1 MNHAPRILRI
11 TRIAVVSALATA
23 LAAVGTTPAQA
34 ATFATATLTVQTTNV
49 PAGETLTLLTH
60 SRTSSSAALNEQVV
74 DATGKAVFPDITT
87 GNLHSLRLES
97 KTGSQVHRQVHG
109 GSFDDGNQ
117 FEIPGD
123 SAELTMRFDAS
134 PSAWIVGSVSGSP
147 EAIANARVWVNAWSD
162 VTNGWRYQ
170 SAADVADDGTYRVP
184 VRPGSSFFV
193 AADSKLVVDGK
204 DVPFVT
210 AYPQGRKDLPSKDD
224 ASFMRVAPAGG
235 ETVTAHPLAL
245 TTTTAQ
251 LDVTVAGLVG
261 TSSATVTLTSLR
273 TGATLSGTVRGGA
286 PTTLFTRLAPGPYV
300 AVARSSDGSTGAS
313 AVLDLTGAHTSSLA
327 LSKPRGVL
335 ALSSRLDGIAQVGAL
350 QKLSSAVQPAAAA
363 DVTVTTTWTGNGE
376 PLATGQQYRLT
387 ARDLHTYVRVV
398 TLATAPGYIPAI
410 ATSAVGYGKVGDAPR
425 ATAAPRVTGTVA
437 AGRTVNVTGASWDVD
452 GTTTTVQ
459 WTRDGAPIIGAT
471 GTSYAVTG
479 SDVGRQIDAVITA
492 TAPGHSS
499 GALIVTGARAA
510 RGAAAPYA
518 ARTTG
523 TAKVGRT
530 LTAAAAPSGWKASY
544 RWYRSGKVIKG
555 ATKRTYRPTS
565 ADVGKTLKV
574 RVTLAR
580 PGFTTTT
587 KTSSATKKIVRA
599 TAALTAKAGKGKA
612 TLRVKVTGV
621 TRPTGTLTV
630 RHGSTT
636 TRVVLKAKHRGSVTV
651 KLPRGTRTVK
661 ISYSGSAGI
670 TKASK
675 TVKLKVR

>member
-1 MNHAPRILRI
+1 MSRT
-11 TRIAVVSALATA
+11 TRIPSLLRLAVAATLAA
-23 LAAVGTTPAQA
+23 MLVAVGTTPAQA
-34 ATFATATLTVQTTNV
+34 ATYDTATVTVQTTNV
-49 PAGETLTLLTH
+49 PAGEVVTLHTY
-60 SRTSSSAALNEQVV
+60 SRSSTGASYVEGVV
-74 DATGKAVFPDITT
+74 DATGKAVFNNVPT
-87 GNLHSLRLES
+87 GRPLSLGLASRI
-97 KTGSQVHRQVHG
+97 GSQVHRQMLG
-109 GSFDDGNQ
+109 GEPDDGDR
-117 FEIPGD
+117 FEISGD
-123 SAELTMRFDAS
+123 SAEHTVRFDAQ
-134 PSAWIVGSVSGSP
+134 PSAWIVGSVSGSA
-147 EAIANARVWVNAWSD
+147 EALANGRVWVNIWSD
-162 VTNGWRYQ
+162 ITNGWTFQ
-170 SAADVADDGTYRVP
+170 STANIAADGTYRVP
-184 VRPGSSFFV
+184 VRPGSTV
-193 AADSKLVVDGK
+193 LVGAESKLVVDGV

-210 AYPQGRKDLPSKDD
+210 AYPFGRTDLPSKDD
-224 ASFMRVAPAGG
+224 TSFMRVAPAAG
-235 ETVTAHPLAL
+235 ETVTAHPLAFTTL
-245 TTTTAQ
+245 TAR
-251 LDVTVAGLVG
+251 LDLTLANLDPAVNA
-261 TSSATVTLTSLR
+261 SVTLTSLR
-273 TGATLSGTVRGGA
+273 TGSSTISTVPGSSSR
-286 PTTLFTRLAPGPYV
+286 TSFTRLAPGPYLVRV
-300 AVARSSDGSTGAS
+300 ALPNATYGAA
-313 AVLDLTGAHTSSLA
+313 AVMDLTGTHASTLTIA
-327 LSKPRGVL
+327 EPRGVL
-335 ALSSRLDGIAQVGAL
+335 ILSNRLDGNAQVGAL
-350 QKLSSAVQPAAAA
+350 QTLRSSVRPSATDA
-363 DVTVTTTWTGNGE
+363 TVTTSWTGNGE
-376 PLATGQQYRLT
+376 VLATGQQYRLT
-387 ARDLHTYVRVV
+387 ARDLHTYVRAV

-410 ATSAVGYGKVGDAPR
+410 AVSAVGYGKVGDAPR

-437 AGRTVNVTGASWDVD
+437 AGRTVNVTSGSWDAD

-471 GTSYAVTG
+471 GTSYAVSG

-670 TKASK
+670 AKASK